1 MALEKSK
8 EDGNPPPD
16 PEGVELRSREELENE
31 LERQRAKL
39 DLNLNTN
46 PGVVEQYEK
55 RKRDVSD
62 LLLVFRFSSIYVPQ
76 IEQLEKTLEDRQR
89 KADKVERNIKNARVR
104 SVYWFN

>member
-8 EDGNPPPD
+8 KDGTPPPD

-31 LERQRAKL
+31 LERQKAKL

-62 LLLVFRFSSIYVPQ
+62 LLFDCFFVFLCLPP
-76 IEQLEKTLEDRQR
+76 TDR
-89 KADKVERNIKNARVR
+89 AT
-104 SVYWFN
+104 